1 MSQYPM
7 PNPYQQP
14 YQPLQPSPTAP
25 APSLRETARR
35 RFRSRLSFAA
45 LYVIV
50 IWAVHLING
59 LLFGGVLIF
68 FGIHPLDLSS
78 IWHIFTSPLLHAD
91 FGHLISNTVPGAVFS
106 FLIGMSGKRVW
117 WEVLAFV
124 VIVGGLGTWLLGG
137 VGTNHIGASGLV
149 YGWLGYLLVRGIF
162 NRSLPQILVGVVL
175 GVFYSGLVWG
185 VLPGTPGVSWQ
196 AHLFGAL
203 GGILAGMLITSDD
216 PPALKARRE
225 RKALERGR
233 RS

>member
-35 RFRSRLSFAA
+35 RFRSGLSFAA
-45 LYVIV
+45 LYAIV

-216 PPALKARRE
+216 PPALKVRRE

>member
-35 RFRSRLSFAA
+35 RFRSGLSFAA
-45 LYVIV
+45 RYVIV

>member
-14 YQPLQPSPTAP
+14 YQPLQPSPTSP
-25 APSLRETARR
+25 VPSLRETARR
-35 RFRSRLSFAA
+35 RFRSGLSFAA